1 MAGNHPRQPAHGSRL
16 AAGHASARD
25 GVGMQRSDQRD
36 GCIPHAL
43 NFGQDVRACPTFA
56 VAFRYPCVLIETGQG
71 RLIASRDAQETIA
84 KDPLGIGNVH
94 QRFGERPLA
103 GRVSSMQLRRVD
115 TTDKRPQGHD
125 LLREQCR
132 EGAGR
137 ECVDRFRGRLNIDVG
152 VRWKLTIDGTNIQ
165 RHHDRPQQGKR
176 RFRGGSC
183 TNPNNGVARSE
194 RDHAHGT
201 KGTSALTNAP
211 PTAHNHHVTNPESAG
226 GADAQI
232 ETQHEV
238 TRLLQD
244 MQHGDAGAADALA
257 RKVYDALHVIAQQH
271 MRHERDDHT
280 LQATVLVNEAFMRL
294 VDQRSVSWQNRGQFY
309 ALASRAMRRLL
320 VDHARRKQ
328 ADKREGGVQVTL
340 EDVAVPDQGVDI
352 LALDDALEQLA
363 ALDARQAQIVQLRFF
378 GGLSIEDTAQALGIS
393 SATVSRD
400 WVFARAFLQRAMADD
415 ARPR

>member
-1 MAGNHPRQPAHGSRL
+1 
-16 AAGHASARD
+16 
-25 GVGMQRSDQRD
+25 
-36 GCIPHAL
+36 
-43 NFGQDVRACPTFA
+43 
-56 VAFRYPCVLIETGQG
+56 
-71 RLIASRDAQETIA
+71 
-84 KDPLGIGNVH
+84 
-94 QRFGERPLA
+94 
-103 GRVSSMQLRRVD
+103 
-115 TTDKRPQGHD
+115 
-125 LLREQCR
+125 
-132 EGAGR
+132 
-137 ECVDRFRGRLNIDVG
+137 
-152 VRWKLTIDGTNIQ
+152 
-165 RHHDRPQQGKR
+165 
-176 RFRGGSC
+176 
-183 TNPNNGVARSE
+183 
-194 RDHAHGT
+194 
-201 KGTSALTNAP
+201 
-211 PTAHNHHVTNPESAG
+211 
-226 GADAQI
+226 
-232 ETQHEV
+232 
-238 TRLLQD
+238 

-294 VDQRSVSWQNRGQFY
+294 VDQRSVSWQNRGQFF

-340 EDVAVPDQGVDI
+340 EDVAVPDQRVDI
-352 LALDDALEQLA
+352 LALDEALEQLA